1 MQKGHAFKPLMRAGL
16 TTLLLGSALA
26 VNAQNAIVKGV
37 VKDTSGEPVIG
48 ASVKVKGSNT
58 TGTVTSIDGDF
69 SLNGVQKGQTLVITY
84 IGCDPQEIKW
94 T

>member
-37 VKDTSGEPVIG
+37 VKDTSG
-48 ASVKVKGSNT
+48 GSPDKL
-58 TGTVTSIDGDF
+58 GGLCI
-69 SLNGVQKGQTLVITY
+69 
-84 IGCDPQEIKW
+84 
-94 T
+94 